1 MPIAIITG
9 ATKGIGRATAA
20 LFASHG
26 YNLAICSRNQE
37 DLDETKRKLE
47 KDHPGVEVY
56 TQPVDVSQASDIQ
69 SFAESIKTKYAS
81 IDVLVNN
88 AGVFIPGSIKDEPD
102 GNLQKMMDT
111 NLYSAYNLSRE
122 IIPHMTRAGHG
133 HIINICSIAS
143 ITAYANGGSYAI
155 SKWAMLGFSKC
166 LREELKTEGIKVTA
180 VLPGATWSNSW
191 EGVDLPKDRLMEAE
205 DIAQVIYGT
214 VSLGKNAVVEDIV
227 IRPQLGDL

>member
-1 MPIAIITG
+1 MPTAIITG
-9 ATKGIGRATAA
+9 GTKGIGRATAEI
-20 LFASHG
+20 FASKG
-26 YNLAICSRNQE
+26 YSLAICSRNLEELQE
-37 DLDETKRKLE
+37 VKETLE
-47 KDHPGVEVY
+47 KDHAGINVY
-56 TQPVDVSQASDIQ
+56 TQVVDVSQVADVQAFAQ
-69 SFAESIKTKYAS
+69 SVKKQYET

-88 AGVFIPGSIKDEPD
+88 AGVFIPGSIKDEPA
-102 GNLQKMMDT
+102 GNLQQMMDT
-111 NLYSAYNLSRE
+111 NLYSAYHLSRD

-191 EGVDLPKDRLMEAE
+191 AGVDLPEDRLMEAK
-205 DIAQVIYGT
+205 DIAQVIYNA